1 MCLSLGLVAMK
12 RHYGQ
17 GKSYES
23 KYLIGVGLQ
32 FQRFN
37 PLSSLQEAWQPAGRY
52 SAGGAEGSTYS
63 SKGSQEQTD
72 SQAARRRVS
81 KPPNDSIPPSRP
93 QVPQQGHTS

>member
-1 MCLSLGLVAMK
+1 VCLSLGLVAMK

-37 PLSSLQEAWQPAGRY
+37 PLSSLQEAWQHPSRCGAGD
-52 SAGGAEGSTYS
+52 GAESLDL
-63 SKGSQEQTD
+63 K
-72 SQAARRRVS
+72 AVRRDCLLHWAE
-81 KPPNDSIPPSRP
+81 P
-93 QVPQQGHTS
+93 